1 MNPICHRGD
10 EIYLESG
17 WVIPLVPKTLQSLGT
32 VSSASHREFQCHLHN
47 PDIES
52 RMVCGVI
59 VGINWMILILCVIN
73 SVFYI
78 SVTIA

>member
-1 MNPICHRGD
+1 MIPIHHRGD
-10 EIYLESG
+10 GIYLESG
-17 WVIPLVPKTLQSLGT
+17 WVNTPCAKTLQSLGT
-32 VSSASHREFQCHLHN
+32 ISSASHQELQCHLHN

-52 RMVCGVI
+52 RMVCCVM

-73 SVFYI
+73 FVFCI